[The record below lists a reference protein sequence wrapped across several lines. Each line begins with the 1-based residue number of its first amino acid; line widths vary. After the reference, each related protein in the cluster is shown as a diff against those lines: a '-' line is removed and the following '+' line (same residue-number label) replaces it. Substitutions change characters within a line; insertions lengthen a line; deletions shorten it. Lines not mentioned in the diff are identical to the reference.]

1 LRGEATLTEPCKS
14 VNSTALMAT
23 GIHMAKR
30 PETRERRIRES
41 IELLSAGKKL
51 GLK

>member
-1 LRGEATLTEPCKS
+1 MLAPTHRHNF
-14 VNSTALMAT
+14 VVW
-23 GIHMAKR
+23 IHIAKR
-30 PETRERRIRES
+30 AETRQRRIRES